1 MRKLGR
7 LLWII
12 ISVVMTGLAMSFT
25 VSNDAVIALS
35 LWPFSQILTIPIWLS
50 VIAAFVIGGSLG
62 GALMWGQVLA
72 IRAQLSRSQSQTRKL
87 QAKLA
92 PQAENAA
99 GQSLPRPPDE
109 LSPQMIDRPG

>member
-12 ISVVMTGLAMSFT
+12 ISVVMTGLAISFT

-35 LWPFSQILTIPIWLS
+35 LWPFSQILNIPIWLS
-50 VIAAFVIGGSLG
+50 VIAAFVIGGSFG

-72 IRAQLSRSQSQTRKL
+72 IRAQLWRSQSQIRKL
-87 QAKLA
+87 QAQLEQQSKNE
-92 PQAENAA
+92 AEHR
-99 GQSLPRPPDE
+99 LPRPPDE
-109 LSPQMIDRPG
+109 

>member
-1 MRKLGR
+1 MLKLGR

-35 LWPFSQILTIPIWLS
+35 LWPFSQILNIPIWLS

-62 GALMWGQVLA
+62 GALMWGQVMA
-72 IRAQLSRSQSQTRKL
+72 IRAQLWRSQSQIRNL
-87 QAKLA
+87 QTQLSQ
-92 PQAENAA
+92 QAENA
-99 GQSLPRPPDE
+99 GEQSLPRLLE
-109 LSPQMIDRPG
+109 E

>member
-12 ISVVMTGLAMSFT
+12 ILVVMTGLAVSFT

-35 LWPFSQILTIPIWLS
+35 LWPFSQTLNIPIWLS

-62 GALMWGQVLA
+62 GTLMWGQVLA
-72 IRAQLSRSQSQTRKL
+72 IRAQLWRLQTQIRKL
-87 QAKLA
+87 QT
-92 PQAENAA
+92 PVVQQAESAA
-99 GQSLPRPPDE
+99 QYSLPRPPGE
-109 LSPQMIDRPG
+109 

>member
-12 ISVVMTGLAMSFT
+12 ISVVMTGLAISFT

-35 LWPFSQILTIPIWLS
+35 LWPFSQILNIPIWLS

-72 IRAQLSRSQSQTRKL
+72 IRAQLRRSQTQIRKL
-87 QAKLA
+87 QTQLA
-92 PQAENAA
+92 QQAENATE
-99 GQSLPRPPDE
+99 QSLPRPPNE
-109 LSPQMIDRPG
+109 

>member
-1 MRKLGR
+1 MRKLGQ

-12 ISVVMTGLAMSFT
+12 ISVVMTGLAISFT

-35 LWPFSQILTIPIWLS
+35 LWPFSQILNIPIWLS

-72 IRAQLSRSQSQTRKL
+72 IRTQLWRSQTQIRKL
-87 QAKLA
+87 QTQLA
-92 PQAENAA
+92 QQTENAA
-99 GQSLPRPPDE
+99 EYILPRPPNE
-109 LSPQMIDRPG
+109 

>member
-12 ISVVMTGLAMSFT
+12 ISVVMTGLAISFT

-35 LWPFSQILTIPIWLS
+35 LWPFSQILKIPIWLS

-72 IRAQLSRSQSQTRKL
+72 IRAQLWRSQSQTRKL
-87 QAKLA
+87 QAQLA
-92 PQAENAA
+92 QQAENAA
-99 GQSLPRPPDE
+99 EHSLPRPPDE
-109 LSPQMIDRPG
+109 

>member
-12 ISVVMTGLAMSFT
+12 ISVVMTGLAISFT

-35 LWPFSQILTIPIWLS
+35 LWPFSQILNIPIWLS

-72 IRAQLSRSQSQTRKL
+72 IRAQLWRSQTQIRKL
-87 QAKLA
+87 QTQLA
-92 PQAENAA
+92 QQAENAA
-99 GQSLPRPPDE
+99 EHSLPHPPDE
-109 LSPQMIDRPG
+109 

>member
-12 ISVVMTGLAMSFT
+12 TSVVRTGLAISFT

-35 LWPFSQILTIPIWLS
+35 LWPFSQILNIPIWLS

-62 GALMWGQVLA
+62 GALMWGQLLA
-72 IRAQLSRSQSQTRKL
+72 IRAQLWRSQTQIWKL
-87 QAKLA
+87 QTQLA
-92 PQAENAA
+92 QQAENAA
-99 GQSLPRPPDE
+99 EHSLPRPPDE
-109 LSPQMIDRPG
+109 

>member
-12 ISVVMTGLAMSFT
+12 ISVVMTGLAISFT

-35 LWPFSQILTIPIWLS
+35 LWPFSQTLKSPIWLS
-50 VIAAFVIGGSLG
+50 VIASFVVGGSLG

-72 IRAQLSRSQSQTRKL
+72 IRAQLWRSQTQTRKL
-87 QAKLA
+87 QAQLA
-92 PQAENAA
+92 QLAENAA
-99 GQSLPRPPDE
+99 ERSLPYPPDE
-109 LSPQMIDRPG
+109 

>member
-12 ISVVMTGLAMSFT
+12 ISVVMAGLAISFT

-35 LWPFSQILTIPIWLS
+35 LWPFSQTLNIPIWLS

-62 GALMWGQVLA
+62 GTLMWGQVLA
-72 IRAQLSRSQSQTRKL
+72 IRAQLWRSQTQIRKL
-87 QAKLA
+87 QTQLA
-92 PQAENAA
+92 QQAENATE
-99 GQSLPRPPDE
+99 QRLPRPPDE
-109 LSPQMIDRPG
+109 

>member
-12 ISVVMTGLAMSFT
+12 ISVVMTGLAISFT

-35 LWPFSQILTIPIWLS
+35 LWPFSQILNIPIWLS

-72 IRAQLSRSQSQTRKL
+72 IRTQLWRSQSQIRKL
-87 QAKLA
+87 QTQFAQ
-92 PQAENAA
+92 QAENAA
-99 GQSLPRPPDE
+99 KHSSPH
-109 LSPQMIDRPG
+109 LSNE

>member
-12 ISVVMTGLAMSFT
+12 ISVVMTGLAISFT

-72 IRAQLSRSQSQTRKL
+72 IRAQLWRSQTQIRTLQT
-87 QAKLA
+87 QLA
-92 PQAENAA
+92 QQAENVSEHIV
-99 GQSLPRPPDE
+99 QRPPDE
-109 LSPQMIDRPG
+109 

>member
-1 MRKLGR
+1 MLKLGR

-12 ISVVMTGLAMSFT
+12 ISVVMTGLAISFT

-72 IRAQLSRSQSQTRKL
+72 IRARLWRSQSQIRKL
-87 QAKLA
+87 QTQLA
-92 PQAENAA
+92 QQAENAA
-99 GQSLPRPPDE
+99 EHSLPRPPDE
-109 LSPQMIDRPG
+109 

>member
-12 ISVVMTGLAMSFT
+12 ISVVMTGLAISFT

-35 LWPFSQILTIPIWLS
+35 LWPFSQILNIPIWLS

-72 IRAQLSRSQSQTRKL
+72 IRAQLWRSQTQIRKL
-87 QAKLA
+87 HTQLA
-92 PQAENAA
+92 QQAENVSEHIL
-99 GQSLPRPPDE
+99 QRPPDE
-109 LSPQMIDRPG
+109 

>member
-12 ISVVMTGLAMSFT
+12 ISVVMTGLAISFT

-35 LWPFSQILTIPIWLS
+35 LWPFSQMLTIPIWLS
-50 VIAAFVIGGSLG
+50 VITAFVIGGSLG

-72 IRAQLSRSQSQTRKL
+72 IRAQLWRSQSQTRKL

-92 PQAENAA
+92 QQVENAA
-99 GQSLPRPPDE
+99 EHSLPRPPDE
-109 LSPQMIDRPG
+109 

>member
-12 ISVVMTGLAMSFT
+12 ISVVMTGLAISFT

-35 LWPFSQILTIPIWLS
+35 LWPFSQILNVPIWLS

-72 IRAQLSRSQSQTRKL
+72 IRTRLWRSQTQIQKL
-87 QAKLA
+87 QMQLA
-92 PQAENAA
+92 QQTENAA
-99 GQSLPRPPDE
+99 KYSLPRPPDE
-109 LSPQMIDRPG
+109 WRP

>member
-7 LLWII
+7 LLWVII
-12 ISVVMTGLAMSFT
+12 LVVTTGLAVSFT

-35 LWPFSQILTIPIWLS
+35 LWPFSQILNIPIWFS

-72 IRAQLSRSQSQTRKL
+72 IRAQLWRSQTQIRKL
-87 QAKLA
+87 QTQLA
-92 PQAENAA
+92 QQAENVSEHIL
-99 GQSLPRPPDE
+99 QRPPDE
-109 LSPQMIDRPG
+109 

>member
-12 ISVVMTGLAMSFT
+12 ISVVMTGLAISFT
-25 VSNDAVIALS
+25 VSNDTVIALS
-35 LWPFSQILTIPIWLS
+35 LWPFLQILNIPIWLS

-72 IRAQLSRSQSQTRKL
+72 IRAQLWRSQSQTRKL

-92 PQAENAA
+92 PKAENAA
-99 GQSLPRPPDE
+99 GHSLPRPPDE

>member
-12 ISVVMTGLAMSFT
+12 ISVLMTGLAISFT
-25 VSNDAVIALS
+25 VSNGEVIALS
-35 LWPFSQILTIPIWLS
+35 LWPFSQILNIPIWLS

-72 IRAQLSRSQSQTRKL
+72 IRARLWRSQTQIRKL
-87 QAKLA
+87 QTQLAQQAK
-92 PQAENAA
+92 NATE
-99 GQSLPRPPDE
+99 QSLPRPPDE
-109 LSPQMIDRPG
+109 

>member
-12 ISVVMTGLAMSFT
+12 ISVVMTGLAISFT
-25 VSNDAVIALS
+25 VSNDAVTSLS

-72 IRAQLSRSQSQTRKL
+72 IRSHLWRSQTQIRKL
-87 QAKLA
+87 QTQLA
-92 PQAENAA
+92 QQAENAA
-99 GQSLPRPPDE
+99 EHRLPRPPDE
-109 LSPQMIDRPG
+109 